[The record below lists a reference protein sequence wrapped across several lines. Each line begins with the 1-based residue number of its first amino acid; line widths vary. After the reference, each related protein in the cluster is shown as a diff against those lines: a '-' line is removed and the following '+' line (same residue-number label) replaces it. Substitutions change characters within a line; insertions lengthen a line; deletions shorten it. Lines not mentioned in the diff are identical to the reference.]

1 MAIGVKEI
9 IKLGEEK
16 INERFNLRGGKS
28 GFAGEYV
35 LGFLPEGVKA
45 GGFLYTNKDTV
56 SLGVVVS
63 MKDLRKN
70 GSTYSF
76 DIIEEFAE
84 HPYIAPMIEGG
95 KVEEYSAHLVQEGGI
110 QGVPKL
116 YGNGYMIAGDAA
128 GFSFSNGLVLQGMNY
143 AIASGIAAA
152 ETAIEAKSKNNFSEE
167 ALAAYRERLMNSFV
181 LRDLLDFRGIQG
193 VTWSDTVHRVIPRV
207 MEGVFEQLF
216 TEDSQPKKHI
226 SRIVMDALSRSGMKT
241 SDAII
246 EGYRMMRR
254 M

>member
-181 LRDLLDFRGIQG
+181 LRDLLDFRGDTGRHLERHCAQGHSQGHGRSVRAALHRGQPAEEAHIQDRHG
-193 VTWSDTVHRVIPRV
+193 CP
-207 MEGVFEQLF
+207 EQERD
-216 TEDSQPKKHI
+216 ED
-226 SRIVMDALSRSGMKT
+226 L
-241 SDAII
+241 
-246 EGYRMMRR
+246 
-254 M
+254 